1 MSVEKVAVV
10 TGAGSG
16 VGLKTAGLL
25 HRKGFRVV
33 LLDIDGDAALTQ
45 ATVLDPSGLSV
56 LAARVDICDAG
67 QVRAAIEQVRARWGR
82 VDVLVNNAGMPQAN
96 LPFEAVSAQLWSQVL
111 DVNLMGIV
119 HLAQAVVPLMREQGS
134 GRIVNVT
141 SVAGSRARP
150 GMSAYCAAKAA
161 AISLTQTLA
170 LELADAGILVNSVAP
185 GSLETPMFRK
195 FLQPDEAWDAAMERY
210 LPNIPLHRLGQ
221 PEEIAETVVWVASE
235 APGFMTGQNIIV
247 DGGRC
252 L

>member
-141 SVAGSRARP
+141 SVAGSRAR
-150 GMSAYCAAKAA
+150 
-161 AISLTQTLA
+161 
-170 LELADAGILVNSVAP
+170 
-185 GSLETPMFRK
+185 
-195 FLQPDEAWDAAMERY
+195 
-210 LPNIPLHRLGQ
+210 
-221 PEEIAETVVWVASE
+221 
-235 APGFMTGQNIIV
+235 
-247 DGGRC
+247 
-252 L
+252 